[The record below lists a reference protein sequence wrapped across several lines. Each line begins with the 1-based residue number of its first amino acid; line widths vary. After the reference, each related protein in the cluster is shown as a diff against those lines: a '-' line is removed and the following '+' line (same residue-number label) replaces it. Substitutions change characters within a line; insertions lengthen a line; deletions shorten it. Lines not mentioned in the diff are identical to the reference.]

1 METHHHEQEC
11 IAKLFLLRDY
21 QGQGDRAGISKY
33 IIGVCIVLSGALAVT
48 LETVF
53 VSWVMIAD
61 TVGLRGP

>member
-1 METHHHEQEC
+1 MS
-11 IAKLFLLRDY
+11 KSVLRNDSCY
-21 QGQGDRAGISKY
+21 HQCQGDRAGVSKY

-61 TVGLRGP
+61 TVGLRDLDIL